1 MLNIVI
7 EIPKSSAGLT
17 KLFFDQKAHIKLIIT
32 RHLGINFSFDNPPGL
47 SLFFAVTGWKLT
59 KD

>member
-17 KLFFDQKAHIKLIIT
+17 KLFFDQKAHIKLIIM
-32 RHLGINFSFDNPPGL
+32 N
-47 SLFFAVTGWKLT
+47 VE
-59 KD
+59 